1 MSLVFNEFQ
10 HLKEKHGINITILET
25 FHKTAAFCFKYNS
38 PLPPSLFI
46 ARTYCCFLNLPF
58 FNVYF
63 CREERLWEVTG
74 LPVCAQETFSKISLL
89 HLISCSSAQRPYWC
103 STETSLICFQYTSE
117 VSFALSYPG
126 D

>member
-1 MSLVFNEFQ
+1 MSVVFNESQ

-25 FHKTAAFCFKYNS
+25 FHKTAAFCFKHNF
-38 PLPPSLFI
+38 PPPPSLFV

-58 FNVYF
+58 FTVYF

-74 LPVCAQETFSKISLL
+74 LPVSAQKTFSKISQL

-103 STETSLICFQYTSE
+103 STVTSLIHFKYTSE
-117 VSFALSYPG
+117 VSSGLCYPG